1 MTESHSLPTAVD
13 VAIVGA
19 GPVGMT
25 LALALAGGP
34 YSVCLIDAKA
44 RGAWA
49 GDPRALALAH
59 GSRQLLAGLQAW
71 NSDAATP
78 IETIHVSQRG
88 GFGQT
93 LIDAADYA
101 LPALGYVMR
110 YRDLA
115 AALDV
120 HIAADALLDHC
131 RLGDMR
137 TDDSHIELT
146 LLTAGGRRTLSARL
160 LVHAEGT
167 PAEIM
172 ANPASLTG

>member
-59 GSRQLLAGLQAW
+59 GSRQQ
-71 NSDAATP
+71 
-78 IETIHVSQRG
+78 
-88 GFGQT
+88 
-93 LIDAADYA
+93 
-101 LPALGYVMR
+101 
-110 YRDLA
+110 
-115 AALDV
+115 
-120 HIAADALLDHC
+120 
-131 RLGDMR
+131 
-137 TDDSHIELT
+137 
-146 LLTAGGRRTLSARL
+146 
-160 LVHAEGT
+160 
-167 PAEIM
+167 
-172 ANPASLTG
+172 